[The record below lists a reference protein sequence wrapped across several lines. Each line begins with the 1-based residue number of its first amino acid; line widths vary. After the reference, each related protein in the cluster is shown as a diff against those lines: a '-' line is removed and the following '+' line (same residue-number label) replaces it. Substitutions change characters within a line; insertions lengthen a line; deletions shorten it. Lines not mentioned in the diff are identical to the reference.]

1 MEQKMNDDGM
11 WHEGFV
17 ESKKPKIIDLIVD
30 PGTGMYS
37 HTKLWTHIAYATV
50 TATFLH
56 MSVSGNPPGLDLWL
70 VYLGIVGG
78 HGLVSKFLSLKYK

>member
-1 MEQKMNDDGM
+1 MEQKMRL
-11 WHEGFV
+11 
-17 ESKKPKIIDLIVD
+17 SDLIVD
-30 PGTGMYS
+30 PGTGMLS

>member
-50 TATFLH
+50 TASFLY
-56 MSVSGNPPGLDLWL
+56 MTVSDNPPGLDLWL
-70 VYLGIVGG
+70 AYLGIVGG

>member
-1 MEQKMNDDGM
+1 VEQKMKL
-11 WHEGFV
+11 
-17 ESKKPKIIDLIVD
+17 SDLIAD
-30 PGTGMYS
+30 PGTGMLS

-56 MSVSGNPPGLDLWL
+56 MTVSGNTPGLDLWL

-78 HGLVSKFLSLKYK
+78 HSVLSKLISMKYK

>member
-1 MEQKMNDDGM
+1 MESKMKDDGM

-78 HGLVSKFLSLKYK
+78 HGLLSKFLSLKYK

>member
-1 MEQKMNDDGM
+1 MNEVNEK
-11 WHEGFV
+11 WNEGFI
-17 ESKKPKIIDLIVD
+17 ESRKSSLLDLIID

>member
-1 MEQKMNDDGM
+1 MRVGV
-11 WHEGFV
+11 GI
-17 ESKKPKIIDLIVD
+17 KKQTGVDMHISDLIVD

-37 HTKLWTHIAYATV
+37 HTKLWAHIAYATV
-50 TATFLH
+50 TASFLY
-56 MSVSGNPPGLDLWL
+56 MTVSDNPPGLDLWL

>member
-1 MEQKMNDDGM
+1 MNEVNEK
-11 WHEGFV
+11 WNEGFI
-17 ESKKPKIIDLIVD
+17 ESRKPSISDLIVD

>member
-1 MEQKMNDDGM
+1 MMTET
-11 WHEGFV
+11 
-17 ESKKPKIIDLIVD
+17 KPSILDLIID
-30 PGTGMYS
+30 PGTRMYS

-50 TATFLH
+50 TATFLY